1 MFVKSSVCKKQQV
14 SDYMWH
20 MQISLAST
28 TIEVQRFLPFYRRY
42 SCVHYSFWCPWKR
55 VVVAIL
61 DQFQSF
67 SPFAGHAGKYIP
79 SHITDVYKHQKL
91 KHFLIVQKEDI
102 IQVNFQNS
110 LVLIYHLRTFTQL
123 RLNRSCFKPCWL
135 MQIAV
140 HANGCVIFLEIILSS
155 AEFSKILVSQ
165 NSEFETELMEKFTI
179 KIILVNFFS
188 VLRQTM
194 KACFLVTCVGSF
206 LFYNLE
212 LNLWLYRRN
221 RPWTVQ
227 QGKLKS
233 IHSWYTFDVSF
244 CTLASMSFCLLAC
257 HLAQSNN
264 ALFHRTQCFVS
275 PMWWKQKEN
284 FN

>member
-1 MFVKSSVCKKQQV
+1 M
-14 SDYMWH
+14 
-20 MQISLAST
+20 
-28 TIEVQRFLPFYRRY
+28 
-42 SCVHYSFWCPWKR
+42 
-55 VVVAIL
+55 AIL

-67 SPFAGHAGKYIP
+67 SPFTGDAGKYIP
-79 SHITDVYKHQKL
+79 SHVTDVYKHQKL

-123 RLNRSCFKPCWL
+123 RLNRSCFKPCWS

-165 NSEFETELMEKFTI
+165 NFTI

-188 VLRQTM
+188 VLRQIT
-194 KACFLVTCVGSF
+194 KACFLVTCLGSF

-221 RPWTVQ
+221 RP
-227 QGKLKS
+227 
-233 IHSWYTFDVSF
+233 
-244 CTLASMSFCLLAC
+244 
-257 HLAQSNN
+257 
-264 ALFHRTQCFVS
+264 
-275 PMWWKQKEN
+275 
-284 FN
+284 

>member
-1 MFVKSSVCKKQQV
+1 MNNKGKHARV
-14 SDYMWH
+14 S
-20 MQISLAST
+20 
-28 TIEVQRFLPFYRRY
+28 
-42 SCVHYSFWCPWKR
+42 
-55 VVVAIL
+55 
-61 DQFQSF
+61 
-67 SPFAGHAGKYIP
+67 HAK
-79 SHITDVYKHQKL
+79 
-91 KHFLIVQKEDI
+91 DI

-123 RLNRSCFKPCWL
+123 RLNRSCFKPCWS

-165 NSEFETELMEKFTI
+165 NFTI

-188 VLRQTM
+188 VLCQIT

-212 LNLWLYRRN
+212 LNLWLYRWN
-221 RPWTVQ
+221 GPWTVQ